1 MIAPVIEGINEET
14 NELLPLGPS
23 GQNHGYEND
32 HVCDDKN
39 RVLSEDERTKTGNVS
54 QMLNFSIRRI
64 VGELSLTKLV
74 HGITH
79 NRRAGKDNKY
89 LKNPNTSG
97 VVQDYGNADDARSM
111 KQVIKSKV
119 GQSIINSGIAVRNEN
134 TDNRSSMTFAQVAQ
148 KDFGGYDYADLS
160 FASGSD
166 FDSSND
172 GQFKYRTVKTAV
184 KYGLMREADK
194 CAGGCGTSFRN
205 MPVENLT
212 GGDLHHVDEGL
223 TKAKDPGQAGRDWSI
238 DNACV
243 EYKKCILLCKG
254 CHQLITHNKE
264 AMEKFMAILQEKNII
279 KIVEGKVV
287 IL

>member
-1 MIAPVIEGINEET
+1 M
-14 NELLPLGPS
+14 
-23 GQNHGYEND
+23 
-32 HVCDDKN
+32 
-39 RVLSEDERTKTGNVS
+39 LS
-54 QMLNFSIRRI
+54 FSIRRI
-64 VGELSLTKLV
+64 VGELSLTMLV

-79 NRRAGKDNKY
+79 NCRANKACQY

-134 TDNRSSMTFAQVAQ
+134 TDNRSSMPFAQVAQ
-148 KDFGGYDYADLS
+148 KDFGGYEYADLS
-160 FASGSD
+160 FASESD
-166 FDSSND
+166 FDLSND
-172 GQFKYRTVKTAV
+172 KDFKNKTGKVGVKN
-184 KYGLMREADK
+184 GLMREADM

-212 GGDLHHVDEGL
+212 GGDLHHIEGL
-223 TKAKDPGQAGRDWSI
+223 TKAKDPSNAGVACSI
-238 DNACV
+238 ENACV

-254 CHQLITHNKE
+254 CHRLITHNKE

-279 KIVEGKVV
+279 ENVEGKVV
-287 IL
+287 IR